1 MKRLILELINGKD
14 GRVTGLVAMGLIG
27 AVALGC
33 TCNKWAGDLGETNSS
48 NSTTVSNTTK
58 PADEIPTVSRP
69 DASKGEVPTDPQSQ
83 MLARET
89 ILDFNDAIQS
99 GDFSTFHGNV
109 SKPFQRQASAEK
121 MEDAFK
127 AFIEAKPDFSDVKT
141 MTATFS
147 PSPSI
152 QRQSGVRHLQIKGYY
167 ETSPRRMNFDLKYI
181 PEGKDWKL
189 ISIEVNTR
197 D

>member
-1 MKRLILELINGKD
+1 MKKLISALIDGQD
-14 GRVTGLVAMGLIG
+14 GRVSGLIALGLIG
-27 AVALGC
+27 AIALGC
-33 TCNKWAGDLGETNSS
+33 TCNKWASDLGETNSS
-48 NSTTVSNTTK
+48 NTTTTSNTTK
-58 PADEIPTVSRP
+58 KDDEPPPVSSP
-69 DASKGEVPTDPQSQ
+69 DASKGEVPTEPQSQ

-89 ILDFNDAIQS
+89 VLDFNDAIQS

-109 SKPFQRQASAEK
+109 SKPFQRQASPEK

-152 QRQSGVRHLQIKGYY
+152 QRKSGVRHLQIKGYY

-181 PEGKDWKL
+181 PEGTEWKL
-189 ISIEVNTR
+189 ISIEINTR